1 MGNSLIITT
10 FSSEVTLNS
19 TSSVLSY
26 NHFDFGPL
34 FSGED
39 KVRKEKREHTGGL
52 KRPIKK
58 KFDPR
63 SGILHIV
70 GDP

>member
-1 MGNSLIITT
+1 MQWREGREQDVHASA
-10 FSSEVTLNS
+10 SSHYVGYFL
-19 TSSVLSY
+19 SVFLKL
-26 NHFDFGPL
+26 FDKL
-34 FSGED
+34 FSCDTIHPMNTQG
-39 KVRKEKREHTGGL
+39 TGGL

>member
-1 MGNSLIITT
+1 MYHMSSLNT
-10 FSSEVTLNS
+10 
-19 TSSVLSY
+19 
-26 NHFDFGPL
+26 
-34 FSGED
+34 D
-39 KVRKEKREHTGGL
+39 KTETCQGLRFKVSFNRLKQVTGGL